1 MNRAKLTSLLLIL
14 CMAGSGAAAELS
26 SFTAYAAEEETVITE
41 DVNEEEET
49 VEEAPAE
56 EPEDEA
62 VVEEPA
68 EDPAREVDPATYERA
83 LVLDPA
89 HSDARYNV
97 DFVRTRAGID
107 EDQGANIFG
116 IWIDAAVGRLSS
128 NAWAIIALVAFLLM
142 LAAVAAYIFL
152 DAIAWRKVGFFGAII
167 ALVITIGAMV
177 CAVQMRD
184 RASSHRQAIVMAQPA
199 TLSTSPRT
207 PKDKSEVAFELAA
220 GFKVT
225 IIDKVTT
232 AGTVWYHIETASRRQ
247 AWINAQN
254 VELI

>member
-1 MNRAKLTSLLLIL
+1 MDQAAQDYNQELYNKALNAYLQQARTGEVSADLYYNIGNTYYRLKDNAHAIL
-14 CMAGSGAAAELS
+14 
-26 SFTAYAAEEETVITE
+26 Y
-41 DVNEEEET
+41 
-49 VEEAPAE
+49 
-56 EPEDEA
+56 
-62 VVEEPA
+62 
-68 EDPAREVDPATYERA
+68 YERA

-247 AWINAQN
+247 AWITARDL
-254 VELI
+254 EII

>member
-1 MNRAKLTSLLLIL
+1 MKRITITAITMLFMGVMALMAASPMDQAAQDYNQELYNKALNAYLQQARTGEVSADLYYNIGNTYYRLKDNAHAIL
-14 CMAGSGAAAELS
+14 
-26 SFTAYAAEEETVITE
+26 Y
-41 DVNEEEET
+41 
-49 VEEAPAE
+49 
-56 EPEDEA
+56 
-62 VVEEPA
+62 
-68 EDPAREVDPATYERA
+68 YERA

-128 NAWAIIALVAFLLM
+128 NAWAIIALGAFLLM

-247 AWINAQN
+247 AWITARDL
-254 VELI
+254 EII

>member
-1 MNRAKLTSLLLIL
+1 MLFMGVMALMAASLMDQAAQDYNQELYNKALNAYLQQARTGEVSADLYYNIGNTYYRLKDNAHAIL
-14 CMAGSGAAAELS
+14 
-26 SFTAYAAEEETVITE
+26 Y
-41 DVNEEEET
+41 
-49 VEEAPAE
+49 
-56 EPEDEA
+56 
-62 VVEEPA
+62 
-68 EDPAREVDPATYERA
+68 YERA

>member
-1 MNRAKLTSLLLIL
+1 MDQAAQDYNQELYNKALNAYLQQARTGEVSADLYYNIGNTYYRLKDNAHAIL
-14 CMAGSGAAAELS
+14 
-26 SFTAYAAEEETVITE
+26 Y
-41 DVNEEEET
+41 
-49 VEEAPAE
+49 
-56 EPEDEA
+56 
-62 VVEEPA
+62 
-68 EDPAREVDPATYERA
+68 YERA